1 MRRIKQAGPALSEL
15 RGVAELMQLPDMRM
29 LDKLTAQRAD
39 RGPLE
44 DSQRTRRGLAKNS
57 QRLHR
62 GPAEDSQRAWKEPE
76 EADRP
81 T

>member
-1 MRRIKQAGPALSEL
+1 MRRIKQACPALSEL

-44 DSQRTRRGLAKNS
+44 DSQRTCRGPAKNS

-62 GPAEDSQRAWKEPE
+62 EPAEDSPRARKGPG

>member
-1 MRRIKQAGPALSEL
+1 MRRIKQACPALSEL
-15 RGVAELMQLPDMRM
+15 RGVTELMQLPDMRM

-44 DSQRTRRGLAKNS
+44 DSQQTRRGLAKNS
-57 QRLHR
+57 QRLRR
-62 GPAEDSQRAWKEPE
+62 GPAEDSQRARKGPA